1 MGIYTRDQIQYANM
15 LQNALQNRARAI
27 EREGDNL
34 RGRGQMWGSAL
45 NTAGNTVKDARFSIA
60 SYQHADEQAQ
70 LQRDFQAE
78 QAALRNKETMERLA
92 REQQFQA
99 QQNELNRQNTLAI
112 AQNRFEQGQAEKR
125 ASDRKTAITNLD
137 ILNATVKLA
146 DDELRRTDDP
156 QRIAVLN
163 KGKEEALAKIEGY
176 YRDYPDLRPVEPK
189 VPQDNTPAGPETP
202 ADTPSE
208 TTDMMQSESMAK
220 FSTELENSK
229 NSKDTE
235 SALQGLKNIN
245 TNMLNTS
252 QKESLQKAIANGEAK
267 LASQKNQEA
276 RRVSDKKNVMNWSKT
291 GDPLPSGWIVRSR
304 EGVKIPMKKI
314 NGVWKTREEVYQ

>member
-27 EREGDNL
+27 EREGDNI
-34 RGRGQMWGSAL
+34 RGRGQMWGSAVS
-45 NTAGNTVKDARFSIA
+45 NIGNSIKDAAFSIA
-60 SYQHADEQAQ
+60 AQKHSDEQAQ

-78 QAALRNKETMERLA
+78 QAALRNKEAMERLA

-99 QQNELNRQNTLAI
+99 QQNQLNRDNTLAI
-112 AQNRFEQGQAEKR
+112 AQNRFEQGQAEKK
-125 ASDRKTAITNLD
+125 ASDRKSAMNNLV

-176 YRDYPDLRPVEPK
+176 YRDYPDLRPAEPQ
-189 VPQDNTPAGPETP
+189 VPQDNPPAGQETP
-202 ADTPSE
+202 AETPAE
-208 TTDMMQSESMAK
+208 EHQLMQSENMAK
-220 FSTELENSK
+220 FSADLENSK
-229 NSKDTE
+229 NSE
-235 SALQGLKNIN
+235 STAAALQGLRGIDTTK
-245 TNMLNTS
+245 LDKS
-252 QKESLQKAIANGEAK
+252 EKEKLQKFIADGEAK
-267 LASQKNQEA
+267 LANQKTQEE
-276 RRVSDKKNVMNWSKT
+276 RRANEKKNVMGWTNP
-291 GDPLPSGWIVRSR
+291 GDPLPSGWVVRSIA
-304 EGVKIPMKKI
+304 GKKVPMKKI